1 MNIKT
6 ILFALFCLVICQQA
20 ATAQQPQANP
30 KNIEI
35 AHRFTYI
42 LDNGFEKIDLMQ
54 VGTID
59 KSFFNLGNAQ
69 LIICDKNDKSK
80 KNLLNSFTLMV
91 EPSDPKI
98 QSKVFPTPSS
108 VFSGGCKQMI
118 TLLPSQSK
126 ITFTE
131 VKLNTT
137 LPVAVQQ
144 APGSKHNLGVGVL
157 PIAFF
162 LYIK

>member
-1 MNIKT
+1 MLLSIPS
-6 ILFALFCLVICQQA
+6 F
-20 ATAQQPQANP
+20 AQQPQANP

-35 AHRFTYI
+35 AQRFSYI
-42 LDNGFEKIDLMQ
+42 LDNGFEKIDLMK

-59 KSFFNLGNAQ
+59 KSFFNYGNAQ
-69 LIICDKNDKSK
+69 LIIYDKNDKSK
-80 KNLLNSFTLMV
+80 KNVLNTFSLII
-91 EPSDPKI
+91 EPNDPKI
-98 QSKVFPTPSS
+98 QNKVFQMPSAS
-108 VFSGGCKQMI
+108 FSSGCKQYI
-118 TLLPSQSK
+118 TLLNTQSK

-131 VKLNTT
+131 VKLNVT

-144 APGSKHNLGVGVL
+144 APGSKHTLAPGML

>member
-1 MNIKT
+1 MKKT
-6 ILFALFCLVICQQA
+6 TPLFVLLLAMGLTFGSF
-20 ATAQQPQANP
+20 AQQPQANP

-35 AHRFTYI
+35 AQRFNYI
-42 LDNGFEKIDLMQ
+42 LDNGFEKIDLMK
-54 VGTID
+54 VGSID

-69 LIICDKNDKSK
+69 LIIYDKNDKSK

-91 EPSDPKI
+91 EPSDPKLQNKI
-98 QSKVFPTPSS
+98 FQTPSPNFGS
-108 VFSGGCKQMI
+108 GCKQYI
-118 TLLPSQSK
+118 TLLPTQSK

-144 APGSKHNLGVGVL
+144 APGSKHQLGVGVL

>member
-1 MNIKT
+1 MKRINLICYVWMLLS
-6 ILFALFCLVICQQA
+6 IPLF
-20 ATAQQPQANP
+20 AQQPQANP

-35 AHRFTYI
+35 AQRFSYI
-42 LDNGFEKIDLMQ
+42 LDNGFEKIDLMK

-59 KSFFNLGNAQ
+59 KSFFNYGNAQ
-69 LIICDKNDKSK
+69 LIIYDKNDKSK
-80 KNLLNSFTLMV
+80 KNVLNTFSLIV
-91 EPSDPKI
+91 EPNDPKI
-98 QSKVFPTPSS
+98 QNKVFQMPSS
-108 VFSGGCKQMI
+108 SFSSGSKQYI
-118 TLLPSQSK
+118 TLLNSQSK

-131 VKLNTT
+131 VKLNVT

-144 APGSKHNLGVGVL
+144 APGSKHTLAPGML

>member
-1 MNIKT
+1 M
-6 ILFALFCLVICQQA
+6 LFVSIFLGQA
-20 ATAQQPQANP
+20 ITAQTPTPNP
-30 KNIEI
+30 RNIEI
-35 AHRFTYI
+35 AQKFNYI
-42 LDNGFEKIDLMQ
+42 LDNGFEKIDLMK

-59 KSFFNLGNAQ
+59 KSFFNLGNPQ
-69 LIICDKNDKSK
+69 LIIWDKNDKTK
-80 KNLLNSFTLMV
+80 KNLLNTFSLIV
-91 EPSDPKI
+91 ESSDPKI
-98 QSKVFPTPSS
+98 QSKVFQTPSC
-108 VFSGGCKQMI
+108 VFTSGCKQLI
-118 TLLPSQSK
+118 TILPANSK

-144 APGSKHNLGVGVL
+144 APGSKHTLAPGML